1 MMSNIITAITYL
13 ILASLLFFVVYEGI
27 KLHFAH
33 NQSNIRQKLNFLHKK
48 INTLGEL
55 ITSDARVIMSPLSQ
69 RVCLLKIKK
78 LLLVISSIHP
88 SVKTRREINSVDKHL
103 LALPNNYAHYYDEI
117 LRPKSE
123 SALKQMISNI
133 FLLISV
139 LKQDFLDGMLEQSIY
154 MNEVKE
160 LKKLATRLRLEVILE
175 NANECIK
182 NERPGLAIMQYNS
195 AIILLSSAAQDCNYT
210 IKMKA
215 LVTNLLD
222 STKDIQEALLT
233 DTKRF
238 DQLTKDRQNSSDKYH
253 ESGQTN
259 MDDKDMIFNKT
270 KMYYNE

>member
-1 MMSNIITAITYL
+1 MMSNIITAIIYL

-78 LLLVISSIHP
+78 LLLVIYSIHP

-154 MNEVKE
+154 MNEAKE

-195 AIILLSSAAQDCNYT
+195 AIILLSSANQDCNYT
-210 IKMKA
+210 LKMKA
-215 LVTNLLD
+215 LVTSLLD
-222 STKDIQEALLT
+222 SAKDIQEALLT

-238 DQLTKDRQNSSDKYH
+238 EQLTKDRQNSSDKYH

>member
-1 MMSNIITAITYL
+1 MMSNIITAIIYL

-48 INTLGEL
+48 INTLGQL

-69 RVCLLKIKK
+69 RVCLLRIKK
-78 LLLVISSIHP
+78 LLLVINRIHP
-88 SVKTRREINSVDKHL
+88 SVKTRREINSMDKHL

-123 SALKQMISNI
+123 RALKQMVSNI

-139 LKQDFLDGMLEQSIY
+139 LKQDFLDGMLDQAIY

-195 AIILLSSAAQDCNYT
+195 AIILLSSANQDCNYT
-210 IKMKA
+210 VKMKA
-215 LVTNLLD
+215 LVTSLLD

-238 DQLTKDRQNSSDKYH
+238 EQLTKDRQNSSDKYH
-253 ESGQTN
+253 VSGQTD